1 MSSSSNMMNNC
12 NCKISIDSDLSTSIN
27 NKESVSIGKEK
38 ENDLSLIDTESLSNK
53 LESICNKSIKR
64 IELCNLAYEH
74 IIEIILKFKEKT
86 NIYED
91 NIKKANIKKDKT
103 GKKSK
108 ISNFLNNQDIE
119 KSIDILSDDMNLY
132 TSTDFTEN
140 ILFYSNRFPSIQLKD
155 YIHRL
160 IKYTKLE
167 ENEIIFMVKLID
179 EISNKNIIISLRNIM
194 RILNGCLI
202 ITMKYLNDKKLSR
215 EFYCKLFQENSHS
228 LNVIENVLLEILDYK
243 LKRVEEDIE
252 NFKDFLYE
260 SYSCYI

>member
-1 MSSSSNMMNNC
+1 MSSSLNMMN

-38 ENDLSLIDTESLSNK
+38 ENDLSLIDTELLSIK
-53 LESICNKSIKR
+53 LENICNMSIKR

-74 IIEIILKFKEKT
+74 IIEIILKFKEKA

-91 NIKKANIKKDKT
+91 NINKVNIKKEKS

-108 ISNFLNNQDIE
+108 ISDFLNNQDIVN
-119 KSIDILSDDMNLY
+119 SIDIMSDDMNLY
-132 TSTDFTEN
+132 KCTDFTEN

-155 YIHRL
+155 YIYRL

-202 ITMKYLNDKKLSR
+202 ITLKYLNDRKFSR
-215 EFYCKLFQENSHS
+215 EFYCKLFQENSYS
-228 LNVIENVLLEILDYK
+228 LNVIENVLLEILKYK

-252 NFKDFLYE
+252 NFKDYLYE